1 MRPRWQNPGQP
12 ELQVGVHVR
21 AELGLGAVLRVGQD
35 GLDGRLPEVEVPVRH
50 RGLLGAAE
58 GRVGE
63 VGVQVLA
70 VNRPE
75 KKRCLNFQGLGNF
88 FFSKI
93 GDKLARETSCVL
105 N

>member
-35 GLDGRLPEVEVPVRH
+35 GLDGRFPEVEVPVRH
-50 RGLLGAAE
+50 RRLLGAAE
-58 GRVGE
+58 GRVRE

-70 VNRPE
+70 VSRPG
-75 KKRCLNFQGLGNF
+75 KKTVPEF
-88 FFSKI
+88 FI
-93 GDKLARETSCVL
+93 R
-105 N
+105 

>member
-12 ELQVGVHVR
+12 ELQVGVHVG

-35 GLDGRLPEVEVPVRH
+35 GLDGRFPEVEVPVRH

-58 GRVGE
+58 SRVRE

-75 KKRCLNFQGLGNF
+75 KKRCRSFLSGESVKVFGNF
-88 FFSKI
+88 FL
-93 GDKLARETSCVL
+93 KLATKWRDL
-105 N
+105 